1 MATQAA
7 RLPVFGPVDIA
18 AFAIDELADFRLRTG
33 RHAVVLRTVGHRDRG
48 GFFRDPRCCTESFAG
63 ACDVHELL
71 SKRGDWSGARSDRGG
86 CRRCACIYRE
96 GGAGAA
102 SCVDRGG
109 GLSHCPCR
117 SLRGAVHFPSAQRHH
132 DIRDEVRMS
141 NRAEAFEHWI
151 RTSFV
156 QMNTELEN
164 LYFAKAD
171 RAQVIGCGDPIKASL
186 RDEGHTHV
194 VALLAEGNTGEGFDS
209 AYGVLG
215 SVGLYLG
222 ALRRHELTNPAREE
236 RSPFP
241 EASSL
246 ALHVGASLG
255 MAPRFSTG
263 HLATH
268 NRARAGVRKSF
279 TSLRDEFLFID
290 ENTRGILSLQR
301 AADALASIVH
311 LGVSS
316 PVADIMFDA
325 AKQALRDVIRFNG
338 RLMNQLGV
346 ERVVYSVRPYYKPYR
361 VGRQEYRGANAGDF
375 SGINEIDLLLGLCRA
390 NDPYYAQ
397 LLVDKMLF
405 MIPADQARLRDC
417 MTRTSLL
424 DELLALIDTHAQEE
438 WFQRNAAAYLE
449 VCDLF
454 GQSAA
459 QHHDDLVKR
468 FIAVPAAALEA
479 RDLEGITASGPPLPV
494 LLRSLEVLR
503 DLRLAAD
510 RTDIA
515 SRHADLK
522 RLRAVVAGDR
532 PLAAA

>member
-1 MATQAA
+1 
-7 RLPVFGPVDIA
+7 
-18 AFAIDELADFRLRTG
+18 
-33 RHAVVLRTVGHRDRG
+33 
-48 GFFRDPRCCTESFAG
+48 
-63 ACDVHELL
+63 
-71 SKRGDWSGARSDRGG
+71 
-86 CRRCACIYRE
+86 
-96 GGAGAA
+96 
-102 SCVDRGG
+102 
-109 GLSHCPCR
+109 
-117 SLRGAVHFPSAQRHH
+117 
-132 DIRDEVRMS
+132 MS
-141 NRAEAFEHWI
+141 RRAEAFEHWI

-164 LYFAKAD
+164 LYFTNED

-186 RDEGHTHV
+186 RDEGHSHV

-301 AADALASIVH
+301 AADALTGIVH

-316 PVADIMFDA
+316 PVADVMFDA
-325 AKQALRDVIRFNG
+325 AKQALRDVIRFND
-338 RLMNQLGV
+338 RLMNRLDV
-346 ERVVYSVRPYYKPYR
+346 ERFFYSVRPYYKPYR

-405 MIPADQARLRDC
+405 MLPQDQARLREC
-417 MTRTSLL
+417 MSYRSLL
-424 DELLALIDTHAQEE
+424 DELLAVAAQYPHEP
-438 WFQRNAAAYLE
+438 WFQQNARSFLE
-449 VCDLF
+449 VCELF
-454 GQSAA
+454 AHTA
-459 QHHDDLVKR
+459 TQHHDMLVKR
-468 FIAVPAAALEA
+468 FIEEPAGSLVET
-479 RDLEGITASGPPLPV
+479 DLQGITASGPPLPV
-494 LLRSLEVLR
+494 LLRSLETLR
-503 DLRLAAD
+503 DLRVAAKRSDLVTRHDDLA
-510 RTDIA
+510 
-515 SRHADLK
+515 K
-522 RLRAVVAGDR
+522 LRSLVKS
-532 PLAAA
+532 AAN

>member
-1 MATQAA
+1 M
-7 RLPVFGPVDIA
+7 IN
-18 AFAIDELADFRLRTG
+18 
-33 RHAVVLRTVGHRDRG
+33 
-48 GFFRDPRCCTESFAG
+48 
-63 ACDVHELL
+63 
-71 SKRGDWSGARSDRGG
+71 K
-86 CRRCACIYRE
+86 
-96 GGAGAA
+96 
-102 SCVDRGG
+102 
-109 GLSHCPCR
+109 
-117 SLRGAVHFPSAQRHH
+117 
-132 DIRDEVRMS
+132 
-141 NRAEAFEHWI
+141 AEAFEQWI

-164 LYFAKAD
+164 LYFAQAN
-171 RAQVIGCGDPIKASL
+171 RAQVIGCGESIKALL

-194 VALLAEGNTGEGFDS
+194 IALLAEGNTGEGFDS

-215 SVGLYLG
+215 SVGLYMG
-222 ALRRHELTNPAREE
+222 ALRRHELSNPAREE

-268 NRARAGVRKSF
+268 NRAQAGVRKSF
-279 TSLRDEFLFID
+279 TSLPDEFLFID
-290 ENTRGILSLQR
+290 ENTRGILSVQR
-301 AADALASIVH
+301 AADALTSIVH

-316 PVADIMFDA
+316 PVADVMFDA
-325 AKQALRDVIRFNG
+325 AKQALRDVIRFND
-338 RLMNQLGV
+338 RLFNQLDV
-346 ERVVYSVRPYYKPYR
+346 ERFFYSVRPYYKPYR

-405 MIPADQARLRDC
+405 MLPSDQARLREC

-424 DELLALIDTHAQEE
+424 DELLALADAHQHAD
-438 WFQRNAAAYLE
+438 WFQRNVRAYLE

-454 GQSAA
+454 GEAAA
-459 QHHDDLVKR
+459 QHHDGLVKR
-468 FIAVPAAALEA
+468 FIEAPAANLNEQG
-479 RDLEGITASGPPLPV
+479 LEGITASGPPLPV
-494 LLRSLEVLR
+494 LLRSLEMLR

-510 RTDIA
+510 RRDITT
-515 SRHADLK
+515 RYADVS
-522 RLRAVVAGDR
+522 RLRGALR
-532 PLAAA
+532 